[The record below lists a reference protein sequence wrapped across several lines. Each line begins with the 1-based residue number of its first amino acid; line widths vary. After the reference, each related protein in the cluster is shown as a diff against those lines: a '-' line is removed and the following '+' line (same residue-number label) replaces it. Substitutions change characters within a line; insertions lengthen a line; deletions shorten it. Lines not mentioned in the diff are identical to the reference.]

1 MPITPSCQPSPATTY
16 AWRRALLL
24 GPLLDLGRGLAEDP
38 RLDRLPLAVQILE
51 LVREPLR
58 LGGVV
63 GEQELERGA
72 RMAEPPCG
80 VDARP
85 EPEAARARVDGRRI
99 DAGGAHERLQPRLL
113 RARERAQAR
122 DRERAVLVDE
132 RHDVGDRRERDEV
145 EMPLRDLGVDA
156 EERLAELVD
165 DAGAAELRKRI
176 VGRPR
181 RDDGAVGQLRA
192 RAGGGR

>member
-1 MPITPSCQPSPATTY
+1 MPITPSCQLSPATTY
-16 AWRRALLL
+16 ARRRALLL
-24 GPLLDLGRGLAEDP
+24 GPLLDLRRRLAEDP
-38 RLDRLPLAVQILE
+38 RLDRLPLAVQLLE
-51 LVREPLR
+51 LVREPPR
-58 LGGVV
+58 LVGVV
-63 GEQELERGA
+63 GQQQLERGA
-72 RMAEPPCG
+72 RMAEPSGG

-85 EPEAARARVDGRRI
+85 EPEAARAGVDRRRI
-99 DAGGAHERLQPRLL
+99 DAGRAHQRLQPRLL

-145 EMPLRDLGVDA
+145 EVPLRDLRVDA

-165 DAGAAELRKRI
+165 DAGAAELRERI

-181 RDDGAVGQLRA
+181 RDDRAVGQR
-192 RAGGGR
+192 RRPAGGGR